1 MQAAEK
7 GSEPTRNSFVKSRVL
22 FSSDPEI
29 EGIVARIPVFQER
42 EREEKLLSFYSDLH
56 LNYNYFWKCCKPDGY
71 MKIRTASEIVYA
83 LYRLVLQENR
93 VLFPSNRRLEDT
105 VAPTASRRCWRQ
117 SPLWRTSR
125 RDWWR
130 TAGSSVRLWIL
141 SFWTGSWRA
150 IISGRAMIIRK
161 IIIYAVLSMVWTLK
175 NGGFIPGR

>member
-1 MQAAEK
+1 M
-7 GSEPTRNSFVKSRVL
+7 KSRVL

-105 VAPTASRRCWRQ
+105 VAGVENKPEGLVENCREFCETMDSELLDRIVE
-117 SPLWRTSR
+117 SYHK
-125 RDWWR
+125 
-130 TAGSSVRLWIL
+130 
-141 SFWTGSWRA
+141 WTGYDYPKDNNICSSQYGMDFEKWWLYPRPL
-150 IISGRAMIIRK
+150 IGE
-161 IIIYAVLSMVWTLK
+161 W
-175 NGGFIPGR
+175 